1 MPRIIESDE
10 FDRLEAGLKQRVQ
23 ALNAYLNDIYSDKQI
38 VHDGVIPEEFV
49 YTSAGYYPQVNGV
62 TPPGDVFVGQRHD
75 TSDTICRIGFL
86 WHNRQVALQQWI
98 SVRAV

>member
-62 TPPGDVFVGQRHD
+62 TPAWR
-75 TSDTICRIGFL
+75 R
-86 WHNRQVALQQWI
+86 
-98 SVRAV
+98 VRRAKT